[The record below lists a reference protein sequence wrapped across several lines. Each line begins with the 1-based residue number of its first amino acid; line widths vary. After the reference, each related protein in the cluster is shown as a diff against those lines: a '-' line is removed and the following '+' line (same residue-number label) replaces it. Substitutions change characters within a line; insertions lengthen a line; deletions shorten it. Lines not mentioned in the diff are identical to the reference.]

1 MIRIF
6 QSTYKIPHFT
16 RWVLLGMFL
25 ALGNTPAQQDASEI
39 RKQLETIK
47 REIDRLQKALQSAE
61 KQLQS
66 EITIAQN
73 LDQQIHLVNQA
84 LRLLN
89 EEISLNQKR
98 IGNLERQIRQVKV
111 QLQTLTRL
119 FEKQIVFAYKY
130 QRGMEYSWLLG
141 SQNVHQAYVR
151 LRYFRRVS
159 QSARN
164 VYHRL
169 INKQKELEGLQT
181 RLKAELAEKERLAQE
196 KASEQTALKEKLAN
210 RQRVIQK
217 IRNNRRL
224 LAGTLKQK
232 QQNYQRLKKLI
243 AELEQKRATR
253 KLHPQTQQK
262 WERISGSFA
271 RQKGRLNWPVQGNIL
286 HPFGRYKNPQLKT
299 VLYNTGI
306 DIRAPKGAAVR
317 CVFPGVVSLIT
328 YLSGFGNTVIVDHND
343 GYYTVYSHLDDIQV
357 TRFQFLEAGDIIGT
371 VGESGS
377 LEGPLLHFE
386 IYGGNKPLNPQKW
399 LKR

>member
-1 MIRIF
+1 MILQSIHKTMAIF
-6 QSTYKIPHFT
+6 SV
-16 RWVLLGMFL
+16 WLLLGL
-25 ALGNTPAQQDASEI
+25 LLVAGKAPAQQSASEI

-47 REIDRLQKALQSAE
+47 REIDRLQKELQAAE

-66 EITIAQN
+66 EIAIAQN
-73 LDQQIHLVNQA
+73 LDKQIHLVNQA

-89 EEISLNQKR
+89 KEISRNQKR
-98 IGNLERQIRQVKV
+98 IGDLERQIRQVKH

-130 QRGMEYSWLLG
+130 QRGLEYSWLLG
-141 SQNVHQAYVR
+141 SQNFHQAYVR

-164 VYHRL
+164 VYNRL
-169 INKQKELEGLQT
+169 VDKQKELERLQG
-181 RLKAELAEKERLAQE
+181 RLTAELAEKERLAKE
-196 KASEQTALKEKLAN
+196 KAGEQAALKEKLAE
-210 RQRVIQK
+210 RRRMIQT
-217 IRNNRRL
+217 IRNNRSL
-224 LAGTLKQK
+224 LARTLKQK
-232 QQNYQRLKKLI
+232 RQNYERLKKLI

-271 RQKGRLNWPVQGNIL
+271 RQKGKLNWPVRGKIL

-299 VLYNTGI
+299 VLFNTGI
-306 DIRAPKGAAVR
+306 DIRAPKGAPVR
-317 CVFPGVVSLIT
+317 CVFPGVVTMIT

-343 GYYTVYSHLDDIQV
+343 GYYTVYAHLDDIQV
-357 TRFQFLEAGDIIGT
+357 TKFQFLEAGDVIGT

-386 IYGGNKPLNPQKW
+386 IYGGKKPLNPQKW